1 MRRAWLVMAGALTVA
16 GLGGAAWWWGHGS
29 TGVADADARPAQA
42 DLPWIRA
49 TASTESDA
57 PPDAS
62 SLDAATR
69 QALLS
74 PEVMRM
80 VKDAL
85 GHAEGDDRA
94 TRLAHARQALLQRF
108 PAHVRP
114 MVLNLFDRYV
124 SYQEALLAS
133 GAPREGDLD
142 AWRRHLARRNEL
154 RRAHFSAE
162 EITAFWADESRA
174 EAHLLGRMTV
184 LAAPGLTDA
193 EREAAL
199 QQIEAQSFAP
209 EEVAARRASVQ
220 PLSSLKQTQ
229 AFNAQQVPEAERFAQ
244 RAQEMGAEAAQRLA
258 QLDQQDA
265 DWQRRL
271 AQYADAPVA
280 DRAALAETLF
290 SEGERRRLD
299 GAMGLRAEQSAS
311 KAQGSNRSMSAAGL

>member
-16 GLGGAAWWWGHGS
+16 GLGGAALLWGDGS
-29 TGVADADARPAQA
+29 TAVAGADARPGQA
-42 DLPWIRA
+42 ALPWF
-49 TASTESDA
+49 TASPQAGAT
-57 PPDAS
+57 PDAS

-74 PEVMRM
+74 PEMMRL

-85 GHAEGDDRA
+85 GHAEGSDRT

-114 MVLNLFDRYV
+114 LVQNLFERYV

-142 AWRRHLARRNEL
+142 AWRRHLGLRDQL

-174 EAHLLGRMTV
+174 EAHLLQRMTV
-184 LAAPGLTDA
+184 LAAPGMSDA

-209 EEVAARRASVQ
+209 EELAARRASVQ
-220 PLSSLKQTQ
+220 PLSSLKQTE

-244 RAQEMGAEAAQRLA
+244 RAQVVGTEAAQRLA

-280 DRAALAETLF
+280 DRATLAETLF
-290 SEGERRRLD
+290 SESERRRLE
-299 GAMGLRAEQSAS
+299 GAMGLRAQQ
-311 KAQGSNRSMSAAGL
+311 AQTTTR